1 MTKAIGLFSGGLD
14 SILATRLIKNQGIDV
29 QAITFETPFF
39 SAHKAKVAAK
49 EAGISLD
56 VIDITK
62 KHLVMLK
69 NPPHGYGKN
78 LNPCIDC
85 HTLMI
90 KIAGDLMKK
99 LDAKF
104 IFTGEVV
111 GQRPMSQNRDTMNL
125 IGNLSGYK
133 EHVVRPLSAKLLAP
147 AKPELD
153 GQLDREKLLDIQG
166 KTRKKQLE
174 LAKEY
179 NVGNY
184 ETPSGGC
191 LLTCEGYCRKLKPL
205 LDENINFPIRYYHLL
220 KIGRHFSLP
229 SGEKLIVGKDEQDNL
244 NLIGYL
250 LPEDIVLEP
259 YDINGPTALIPDAKS
274 TDSICLAASIL
285 ARYSNRSKKHI
296 SVKVS
301 CESKNINKIITVE
314 RFTANKVNRYII

>member
-1 MTKAIGLFSGGLD
+1 MTKAIGLLSGGLD
-14 SILATRLIKNQGIDV
+14 SILAAHVIRDQGIDV

-39 SAHKAKVAAK
+39 SSRKAKVAAENSDIPLK
-49 EAGISLD
+49 

-62 KHLVMLK
+62 THLEMLK
-69 NPPHGYGKN
+69 KPPHGYGKN

-111 GQRPMSQNRDTMNL
+111 GQRPMSQNRNAINL
-125 IGNLSGYK
+125 VGNRSGYNGYI
-133 EHVVRPLSAKLLAP
+133 VRPLSAKLLEP
-147 AKPELD
+147 TKPELD
-153 GQLDREKLLDIQG
+153 GLLDREKLLDIQG
-166 KTRKKQLE
+166 RSRKIQFE
-174 LAKEY
+174 LAEKL
-179 NVGNY
+179 NLTSY

-205 LDENINFPIRYYHLL
+205 LDENIDFPIRYYHLL
-220 KIGRHFSLP
+220 KVGRHFSLP

-244 NLIGYL
+244 NLMGYL
-250 LPEDIVLEP
+250 SPDDILLEP

-274 TDSICLAASIL
+274 TDNISLAAGIL
-285 ARYSNRSKKHI
+285 TRYSNKSKERI
-296 SVKVS
+296 SVKIL
-301 CESKNINKIITVE
+301 CESKNIDEIITID
-314 RFTANKVNRYII
+314 RFTAEKVNRYII

>member
-14 SILATRLIKNQGIDV
+14 SILATHLIRNQGIDV

-39 SAHKAKVAAK
+39 SANKAKVTAK
-49 EAGISLD
+49 ETDIPLK
-56 VIDITK
+56 VIDITQ
-62 KHLVMLK
+62 KHLIMLK
-69 NPPHGYGKN
+69 KPPHGYGKN

-99 LDAKF
+99 LNAKF

-133 EHVVRPLSAKLLAP
+133 EYVVRPLSAKLLSP
-147 AKPELD
+147 TKPELD
-153 GQLDREKLLDIQG
+153 GLLDREKLLDIQG
-166 KTRKKQLE
+166 RTRKKQLE

-179 NVGNY
+179 NVASY

-191 LLTCEGYCRKLKPL
+191 LLTYEGYCRKLKPL
-205 LDENINFPIRYYHLL
+205 LDKNISFPIRYYHLL

-229 SGEKLIVGKDEQDNL
+229 SGEKLIVGKDEQDNQ

-250 LPEDIVLEP
+250 SAEDIMLEP
-259 YDINGPTALIPDAKS
+259 HNINGPTALILDAKS
-274 TDSICLAASIL
+274 TDNIHLAAGIL
-285 ARYSNRSKKHI
+285 ARYSNRSKEHI
-296 SVKVS
+296 AVKVS
-301 CESKNINKIITVE
+301 CESKNIDKIITVE
-314 RFTANKVNRYII
+314 RFATNKANTYMI